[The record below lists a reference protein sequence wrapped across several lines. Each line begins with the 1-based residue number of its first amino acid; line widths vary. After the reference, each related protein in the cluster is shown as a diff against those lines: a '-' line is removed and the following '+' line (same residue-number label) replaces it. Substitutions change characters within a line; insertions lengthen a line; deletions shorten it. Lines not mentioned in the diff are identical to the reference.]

1 MRPAVVVV
9 CINSVYN
16 NAHGYCNPWHGPN
29 MRTAPIKIR
38 RQLQCKTQRTN
49 GKHKRII
56 ERFLPAENIH
66 IQRGGIELE
75 AEAACLALRGP
86 STADLR
92 LSMSAT
98 GAPASLTL
106 GRQPT
111 TSCYIIRLLPT
122 ADNPVLEALLRKL
135 PHSTTDLCFVGA
147 YFSAFDRYWCSSHQS
162 GWELPGIPAGIIE
175 RIT

>member
-1 MRPAVVVV
+1 MHMATV
-9 CINSVYN
+9 I
-16 NAHGYCNPWHGPN
+16 HGMTPLCAQHRSKYH
-29 MRTAPIKIR
+29 
-38 RQLQCKTQRTN
+38 LQNKTQRAK
-49 GKHKRII
+49 GKHKRITKQ
-56 ERFLPAENIH
+56 FLPAENIH

-75 AEAACLALRGP
+75 AEAACLAFRGP
-86 STADLR
+86 CTADLR

-122 ADNPVLEALLRKL
+122 ADDPVLQALLRKL
-135 PHSTTDLCFVGA
+135 PHSTTGLCCVGA
-147 YFSAFDRYWCSSHQS
+147 YFSAFDRCWCSSQQS
-162 GWELPGIPAGIIE
+162 ELLLPGIPAGITE